1 MWHERLNC
9 IATCYMDKGI
19 LKNVDLNIVLTY
31 FASIDIRVSYLF

>member
-1 MWHERLNC
+1 
-9 IATCYMDKGI
+9 MDKGI